1 MLSKYVK
8 TNPKQAADTDC
19 GMIFITGI
27 EYTILNLKIS
37 VMQRKGLGLLLA
49 AAAAYGAYR
58 YSKMTPAQKSD
69 LKQKGKDFVD
79 KNLGGMKNMFGKKS
93 TVANGNGY

>member
-1 MLSKYVK
+1 
-8 TNPKQAADTDC
+8 
-19 GMIFITGI
+19 
-27 EYTILNLKIS
+27 
-37 VMQRKGLGLLLA
+37 MQRKGLGLLLA

-58 YSKMTPAQKSD
+58 YSKMTPQQKND
-69 LKQKGKDFVD
+69 LKLKGKDFVD